1 MNNVRVWISGSNG
14 RVGQALSEYLNP
26 LAETIILTDI
36 DTVDVT
42 NAEETVLFASRIRP
56 NVIINCSGYT
66 NPAECEDNPDKAYA
80 VNGLGARNMAIAASH
95 VDAKLIHLS
104 TDEVFD
110 GGSDEPYR
118 EYVDPEPKTV
128 YGQSKLFGEQ
138 LVRQFNSRYFIIRMS
153 YLYSPVNRRVERI
166 VEAAKNNEPIY
177 VAKDY
182 YGSPTSV
189 YELAKFIIYL
199 MRSYEFGTYHAT
211 CEGVATYAEFAKEVL
226 NLTGLEGEVI
236 EDETISSTNFRPQ
249 YTALDNYM
257 LHLSKLYK
265 FPAWKTALKDY
276 LREHGYPLKGEAK

>member
-1 MNNVRVWISGSNG
+1 MNNVRVWISGSSG

-26 LAETIILTDI
+26 LAETIILTDV
-36 DTVDVT
+36 DTVDIT

-66 NPAECEDNPDKAYA
+66 DPVECEKNPDQAYA

-110 GGSDEPYR
+110 GESTHPYR
-118 EYVDPEPKTV
+118 EYETPTPQTV

-138 LVRQFNSRYFIIRMS
+138 LVRQFNTRYFIIRMG
-153 YLYSPVNRRVERI
+153 YLYSPVNRRVEKI
-166 VEAAKNNEPIY
+166 IEAARNNEPIY

-199 MRSYEFGTYHAT
+199 MRSYEFGIYHAT
-211 CEGVATYAEFAKEVL
+211 CEGVATYAAFARKVL
-226 NLTGLEGEVI
+226 ELTGLEGQVI
-236 EDETISSTNFRPQ
+236 EDETISSRNFKPQ
-249 YTALDNYM
+249 YTALENYM
-257 LHLSKLYK
+257 LRLSNLYQ
-265 FPAWKTALKDY
+265 FPDWQSALEDY
-276 LREHGYPLKGEAK
+276 LREHGYPLQGAIK